1 MYDRFLDILLE
12 ASKKT
17 PSQIKAAR
25 RKANLA
31 AQGKTPGSMAAAA
44 SQAAQNVYRGTAKP
58 RPQLGNNPTRAVAT
72 VTSRDVVP
80 TTTKSVVPSVKKP
93 AEVLPALRT
102 PGALARIKPII
113 QGTGN
118 RKPIKFNDPGEQDA
132 IITTPSKP
140 ADNSNQAQKTSAAS
154 DKEVMRDKFKN
165 KLRSLLSK
173 GKDLTNISTPKSVY

>member
-44 SQAAQNVYRGTAKP
+44 SQAAQTVYRGTAKP

-93 AEVLPALRT
+93 GEVLPALRK
-102 PGALARIKPII
+102 PGALARVGSMMRAR
-113 QGTGN
+113 GTRSGDDLGPRDAEFSVVN
-118 RKPIKFNDPGEQDA
+118 TNGEKEDE
-132 IITTPSKP
+132 K
-140 ADNSNQAQKTSAAS
+140 KE
-154 DKEVMRDKFKN
+154 KEVNIERLRSQFRN
-165 KLRSLLSK
+165 KLTGLLRK
-173 GKDLTNISTPKSVY
+173 GTNLTNIKTPTSVY